1 MAAGLQWSPGVLQ
14 KDALSLAAA
23 DSGGGGGS
31 SSAGG
36 SPSAAGR
43 TDPGSSPSVT
53 PGLGAAAD
61 IEDHPAL
68 MTLCEGEQLA
78 CNTSMPA
85 GP

>member
-1 MAAGLQWSPGVLQ
+1 MLAGLQWSPGVLQ

-23 DSGGGGGS
+23 EGGGS
-31 SSAGG
+31 GGSASAGG

-43 TDPGSSPSVT
+43 TDPGSPSVS

-68 MTLCEGEQLA
+68 MTLSEGKQ
-78 CNTSMPA
+78 MPHSVVQQGTA
-85 GP
+85 G